1 MDYQRLLQMKE
12 ELEGIRSN
20 FVSIDKSDYNELLKI
35 TEEDV
40 VCIDTSKEV
49 ELDSDDLR
57 NLVERCIKKYEKVS
71 N

>member
-12 ELEGIRSN
+12 ELESIKSN
-20 FVSIDKSDYNELLKI
+20 FVSIDKKDYNALLKL

-40 VCIDTSKEV
+40 VCIDTSKEI

-57 NLVERCIKKYEKVS
+57 TLVERCIKKYEEAS